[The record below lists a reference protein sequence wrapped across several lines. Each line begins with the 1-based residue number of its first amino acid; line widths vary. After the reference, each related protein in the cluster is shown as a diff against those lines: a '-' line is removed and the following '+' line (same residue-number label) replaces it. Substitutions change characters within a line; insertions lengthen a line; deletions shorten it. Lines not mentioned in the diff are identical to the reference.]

1 MTIRAITNTT
11 AITMDPARRVIENAT
26 ILIEADRITAVGPAV
41 EVSIPDGAARI
52 AGEDMITLPGLIDSH
67 AHAGHGLTRNL
78 GGGDGDAWFQ
88 ACEDIYTR
96 GSTPGFWQAEARLSG
111 LERLKAGITT
121 CTMLLG
127 GGADHYRT
135 DTTEAGNLHCAAT
148 REIGIRTMLAVGLNR
163 RPFPKRYTSLDLT
176 RDITMSFEDQLAV
189 CGELARKHNDLLES
203 RTGICLIMPVYSP
216 AESAQ
221 DPDEIRQ
228 MCDAAMALREKHG
241 LRFTQ
246 DGHRDGSIAL
256 AESFGI
262 LGPWAYL
269 SHSVDLTAEDM
280 EAAKR
285 SGASIVHNPSAIM
298 SVLGRCPA
306 PELREMGV
314 NVALGSDAAAPD
326 RGYDMFRHM
335 AQCLHYHRRHF
346 RDPEVMMPLDVLE
359 MCTIDAAKAIG
370 LEDELGSLEVGKKAD
385 IILLDRRKPHLY
397 PPMMPLTTVAQFANA
412 ADVDTVIVNGE
423 IRMQNRRTA
432 LDEGAILDAAAQ
444 ELQEAVARC
453 DMTHLLAEQGAAG

>member
-1 MTIRAITNTT
+1 MTIYAITNTT
-11 AITMDPARRVIENAT
+11 AITMDPVRRVIDNAT
-26 ILIEADRITAVGPAV
+26 ILFEEDRITAVGPAD
-41 EVSIPDGAARI
+41 EVTVPHAAKQIPGR
-52 AGEDMITLPGLIDSH
+52 DMITLPGLIDSH

-78 GGGDGDAWFQ
+78 GGGDGEAWFQ

-135 DTTEAGNLHCAAT
+135 DTVEAGDLHCAAT
-148 REIGIRTMLAVGLNR
+148 REIGVRTMLAVGLNR
-163 RPFPKRYTSLDLT
+163 GPFPRAYRSLDLA
-176 RDITMSFEDQLAV
+176 RDVTLTFENQLAV
-189 CGELARKHNDLLES
+189 CGELAQTHGDLLGDG
-203 RTGICLIMPVYSP
+203 TGICLIMPVYSSDDLDK
-216 AESAQ
+216 A
-221 DPDEIRQ
+221 PDEIRR
-228 MCDAAMALREKHG
+228 MCRAAMDLREKYG
-241 LRFTQ
+241 MLFTQ
-246 DGHRDGSIAL
+246 DGHREGSIAL
-256 AESFGI
+256 AEDLGI

-269 SHSVDLTAEDM
+269 SHSVDLTPEDM
-280 EAAKR
+280 AAAKR

-359 MCTIDAAKAIG
+359 MCTIHAAQAIG
-370 LEDELGSLEVGKKAD
+370 LAKELGSLEAGKKAD
-385 IILLDRRKPHLY
+385 IVMLDRRKPHLY
-397 PPMMPLTTVAQFANA
+397 PPMMPMTTVAQFANA
-412 ADVDTVIVNGE
+412 ADVDTVIVNGK
-423 IRMQNRRTA
+423 IRMQHRRTN
-432 LDEGAILDAAAQ
+432 LDEDGILSFATQ
-444 ELQEAVARC
+444 ELHEVVARC
-453 DMTHLLAEQGAAG
+453 GLADLMEE

>member
-1 MTIRAITNTT
+1 MTIYAITNTT
-11 AITMDPARRVIENAT
+11 AITMDPVRRVIDNAT
-26 ILIEADRITAVGPAV
+26 ILFEEDRITAVGPAD
-41 EVSIPDGAARI
+41 EVTVPHAAKQIPGR
-52 AGEDMITLPGLIDSH
+52 DMITLPGLIDSH

-78 GGGDGDAWFQ
+78 GGGDGEAWFQ

-135 DTTEAGNLHCAAT
+135 DTVEAGDLHCAAT
-148 REIGIRTMLAVGLNR
+148 REIGVRTMLAVGLNR
-163 RPFPKRYTSLDLT
+163 RPFPRAYRSLDLA
-176 RDITMSFEDQLAV
+176 RDVTLTFENQLAV
-189 CGELARKHNDLLES
+189 CGELAQTHGDLLGDG
-203 RTGICLIMPVYSP
+203 TGICLIMPVYSSDDLDK
-216 AESAQ
+216 A
-221 DPDEIRQ
+221 PDEIRR
-228 MCDAAMALREKHG
+228 MCCAAMDLREKHG
-241 LRFTQ
+241 MLFTQ
-246 DGHRDGSIAL
+246 DGHREGSIAL
-256 AESFGI
+256 AEALGI

-269 SHSVDLTAEDM
+269 SHSVDLTPEDM
-280 EAAKR
+280 AAAKR

-359 MCTIDAAKAIG
+359 MCTIHAAQAIG
-370 LEDELGSLEVGKKAD
+370 LAKELGSLEAGKKAD
-385 IILLDRRKPHLY
+385 IVMLDRRKPHLY
-397 PPMMPLTTVAQFANA
+397 PPMMPMTTVAQFANA
-412 ADVDTVIVNGE
+412 ADVDTVIVNGK
-423 IRMQNRRTA
+423 IRMQHRRTN
-432 LDEGAILDAAAQ
+432 LDEDAILSFATQ
-444 ELQEAVARC
+444 ELHEAVARC
-453 DMTHLLAEQGAAG
+453 GLADLMEE

>member
-1 MTIRAITNTT
+1 MTIHAITNTT
-11 AITMDPARRVIENAT
+11 AITMDSDRRVIENAT
-26 ILIEADRITAVGPAV
+26 ILFENDRITAVGLADEVAVPA
-41 EVSIPDGAARI
+41 EAERIEGAN
-52 AGEDMITLPGLIDSH
+52 MISLPGLIDSH

-88 ACEDIYTR
+88 ACEAIYTR
-96 GSTPGFWQAEARLSG
+96 ESTPGFWQAEARLSG

-135 DTTEAGNLHCAAT
+135 DTVEAGNLHCEAT

-163 RPFPKRYTSLDLT
+163 RPFPKAYRSLDLAKEVSL
-176 RDITMSFEDQLAV
+176 SFEDQLEV
-189 CGELARKHNDLLES
+189 CGELARTNRDFLNDCA
-203 RTGICLIMPVYSP
+203 GICLIMPVYSP
-216 AESAQ
+216 EDFAQ
-221 DPDEIRQ
+221 APEDIRR
-228 MCDAAMALREKHG
+228 MCRAVMDLREDHG
-241 LRFTQ
+241 LLFTQ
-246 DGHRDGSIAL
+246 DGHRSGSIAL
-256 AESFGI
+256 AEELAI

-269 SHSVDLTAEDM
+269 SHSVDLTPEDM
-280 EAAKR
+280 AAAKR

-306 PELREMGV
+306 PELRDMGV

-346 RDPEVMMPLDVLE
+346 RDPEVMMPSDVLQ

-370 LEDELGSLEVGKKAD
+370 MEAELGSLEVGKKAD
-385 IILLDRRKPHLY
+385 IIMLDRRKPHLY

-412 ADVDTVIVNGE
+412 ADVDTVIVNGK
-423 IRMQNRRTA
+423 IRMKNRQTA
-432 LDEGAILDAAAQ
+432 LDESAILDAAESEMDAA
-444 ELQEAVARC
+444 LSRSGL
-453 DMTHLLAEQGAAG
+453 THLLVE

>member
-1 MTIRAITNTT
+1 MTSHAIIHTT
-11 AITMDPARRVIENAT
+11 AITMDAERRIIDDATVLFEN
-26 ILIEADRITAVGPAV
+26 DRITAVGPAGDV
-41 EVSIPDGAARI
+41 PLPETAEVIDGR
-52 AGEDMITLPGLIDSH
+52 DMITLPGLIDSH

-78 GGGDGDAWFQ
+78 GSGDGDAWFQ
-88 ACEDIYTR
+88 ACETIYTR
-96 GSTPGFWQAEARLSG
+96 GSTPAFWQAEARLSG

-135 DTTEAGNLHCAAT
+135 DTAEAGNLHCDAT
-148 REIGIRTMLAVGLNR
+148 REIGIRTMLAAGLNR
-163 RPFPKRYTSLDLT
+163 RPFPKPYRSLDLD
-176 RDITMSFEDQLAV
+176 REVSLSFEDQLEV
-189 CGELARKHNDLLES
+189 CGELAQTNGDFLND
-203 RTGICLIMPVYSP
+203 GAGVCLIMPVYSP
-216 AESAQ
+216 EDFAQ
-221 DPDEIRQ
+221 APEDIRA
-228 MCDAAMALREKHG
+228 MCRAAMDLREKHG
-241 LRFTQ
+241 LLFTQ
-246 DGHRDGSIAL
+246 DGHRSGSIAL
-256 AESFGI
+256 AEDLGI

-269 SHSVDLTAEDM
+269 SHSVDLTPEDM
-280 EAAKR
+280 DAAKR

-346 RDPEVMMPLDVLE
+346 RDPEVMMPRDVLE

-370 LEDELGSLEVGKKAD
+370 MDADLGSLEPGKKAD
-385 IILLDRRKPHLY
+385 IVMLDRRKPHLY

-412 ADVDTVIVNGE
+412 ADVHTVIVNGE
-423 IRMQNRRTA
+423 VRMRDRKTA
-432 LDEGAILDAAAQ
+432 LDEAGILDAAAG
-444 ELQEAVARC
+444 ELNAALARC
-453 DMTHLLAEQGAAG
+453 DLSHLLTE

>member
-1 MTIRAITNTT
+1 MTTYAITNTT
-11 AITMDPARRVIENAT
+11 AITMDPARRAIDKAT
-26 ILIEADRITAVGPAV
+26 ILFKDDCITAVGSADQVAV
-41 EVSIPDGAARI
+41 PEGAERIDGT
-52 AGEDMITLPGLIDSH
+52 DMITLPGLIDSH

-96 GSTPGFWQAEARLSG
+96 GSTPGFWRAEARLSG

-135 DTTEAGNLHCAAT
+135 DTTEAGDLHCAAT

-163 RPFPKRYTSLDLT
+163 QPFPKNYRSLDLS
-176 RDITMSFEDQLAV
+176 RDVTLSFEDQLDI
-189 CGELARKHNDLLES
+189 CGQLADTHGDLLGEG
-203 RTGICLIMPVYSP
+203 TGICLIMPVYSP
-216 AESAQ
+216 DEFAQ
-221 DPDEIRQ
+221 TPMKIRQ
-228 MCDAAMALREKHG
+228 MCRAAMDLREKHG
-241 LRFTQ
+241 LLFTQ
-246 DGHRDGSIAL
+246 DGHREGSIAQ
-256 AESFGI
+256 AEELGI

-269 SHSVDLTAEDM
+269 SHSVDLTPQDM
-280 EAAKR
+280 DAAKR
-285 SGASIVHNPSAIM
+285 SGLSIVHNPSAIM

-306 PELREMGV
+306 PELRDMGV
-314 NVALGSDAAAPD
+314 NVALGSDASAPD

-359 MCTIDAAKAIG
+359 MCTIHAANAIG
-370 LEDELGSLEVGKKAD
+370 LGDELGSLEPGKKAD
-385 IILLDRRKPHLY
+385 IVMLDRKKPHLY

-412 ADVDTVIVNGE
+412 GDVDTVIVNGS
-423 IRMQNRRTA
+423 IRMRCRKTE
-432 LDEGAILDAAAQ
+432 LDEGGILDAAAQ
-444 ELQEAVARC
+444 ELHEAVARC
-453 DMTHLLAEQGAAG
+453 SLTHMLIE

>member
-1 MTIRAITNTT
+1 MTVHAITNTT
-11 AITMDPARRVIENAT
+11 AITMDTDRRVIENAT
-26 ILIEADRITAVGPAV
+26 ILFENDRITAVGLADEIAVPA
-41 EVSIPDGAARI
+41 GAERI
-52 AGEDMITLPGLIDSH
+52 EGADMISLPGLIDSH

-78 GGGDGDAWFQ
+78 GGGDGDGWFK

-96 GSTPGFWQAEARLSG
+96 GSTPEFWQAEARLSG

-135 DTTEAGNLHCAAT
+135 DTTEAGDLHCAAT

-163 RPFPKRYTSLDLT
+163 RPFPKTYRSLDLG
-176 RDITMSFEDQLAV
+176 RDVTLTFKDQLAV
-189 CGELARKHNDLLES
+189 CGQLAEAHGDLLGEG
-203 RTGICLIMPVYSP
+203 TGICLIMPVYSP
-216 AESAQ
+216 DEVAQ
-221 DPDEIRQ
+221 NSDEIRQ
-228 MCDAAMALREKHG
+228 MCRAAMELREKHG
-241 LRFTQ
+241 LLFTQ
-246 DGHRDGSIAL
+246 DGHREGSIAL
-256 AESFGI
+256 AEELGI

-269 SHSVDLTAEDM
+269 SHSVDLTPEDM
-280 EAAKR
+280 AAAKR

-306 PELREMGV
+306 PELRDMGV

-359 MCTIDAAKAIG
+359 MCTIHAAKAIG
-370 LEDELGSLEVGKKAD
+370 LEDDLGSLEPGKKAD
-385 IILLDRRKPHLY
+385 IVMLDRRKPHLY

-412 ADVDTVIVNGE
+412 ADVDTVIVNGD
-423 IRMQNRRTA
+423 IRMRHRKTD
-432 LDEGAILDAAAQ
+432 LDEDAILNAAAR

-453 DMTHLLAEQGAAG
+453 SLTDMLVE